1 MSVQREEQGRN
12 ERNLDRPKMADKSE
26 RRTNV
31 DVKMMGGLV
40 GWFETFPGEKPTV
53 VVHFRKKEHA
63 VCAVLLLPFRGALYF
78 SRYFPSPE
86 LEIQRKYL
94 NILSLLRYRV
104 SERNNKKGNWRVG
117 ETTDIVILFQ
127 GYDYDVH

>member
-12 ERNLDRPKMADKSE
+12 ERKLDLVAKMADESE
-26 RRTNV
+26 CRTNV

-63 VCAVLLLPFRGALYF
+63 VCAVLLLPFRRALYF
-78 SRYFPSPE
+78 SRYFPSPKLDESILISSRCCVIEFQKGIIRKEIDE
-86 LEIQRKYL
+86 LERRQI
-94 NILSLLRYRV
+94 
-104 SERNNKKGNWRVG
+104 
-117 ETTDIVILFQ
+117 
-127 GYDYDVH
+127 